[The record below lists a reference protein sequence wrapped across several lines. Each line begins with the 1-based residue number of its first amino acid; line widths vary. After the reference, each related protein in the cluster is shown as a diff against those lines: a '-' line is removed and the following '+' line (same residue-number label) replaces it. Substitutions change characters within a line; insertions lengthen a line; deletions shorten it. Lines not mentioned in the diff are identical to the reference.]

1 MDTWHKKRM
10 LLGEAEEKWRGEAG
24 GVPPAPSP
32 RGADHQ
38 KCSCPDLHTSTLPPP
53 RGSPLFS
60 PWKPADSPAGK
71 EAKAGLT
78 VAGGRAG
85 TAGRGGRILGLSFV
99 ICRSSRA
106 GSRSG
111 GGQRQ
116 HGRSIPGTAVRSP
129 DPQGVVVF
137 SQQRMKKPP
146 PQTQSPRS
154 HLPSLS
160 GRASLGASVPKGAWE
175 WPPGLWLSAAWP
187 DGPWPWPARPGSR
200 PGRCLP
206 PPSTHPWPKCECWL
220 PLPRGRARG
229 RAQVLRTRPR
239 TEQPATS
246 LCLPLGYTPE
256 NIL

>member
-85 TAGRGGRILGLSFV
+85 TAGRGGRILGCLS
-99 ICRSSRA
+99 SSVEAAVQGPGVAA
-106 GSRSG
+106 GKGSTG
-111 GGQRQ
+111 
-116 HGRSIPGTAVRSP
+116 
-129 DPQGVVVF
+129 D
-137 SQQRMKKPP
+137 
-146 PQTQSPRS
+146 
-154 HLPSLS
+154 L
-160 GRASLGASVPKGAWE
+160 SLGQLCEAQIHRAW
-175 WPPGLWLSAAWP
+175 
-187 DGPWPWPARPGSR
+187 
-200 PGRCLP
+200 
-206 PPSTHPWPKCECWL
+206 
-220 PLPRGRARG
+220 
-229 RAQVLRTRPR
+229 
-239 TEQPATS
+239 
-246 LCLPLGYTPE
+246 
-256 NIL
+256 